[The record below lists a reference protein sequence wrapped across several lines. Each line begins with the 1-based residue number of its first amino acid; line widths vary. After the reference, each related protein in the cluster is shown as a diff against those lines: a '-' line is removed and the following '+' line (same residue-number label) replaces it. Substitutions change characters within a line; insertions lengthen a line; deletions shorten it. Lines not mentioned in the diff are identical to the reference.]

1 MQFEQM
7 IGFDSVFV
15 DSVAFIYLIENH
27 PTYYGKVE
35 DFNSQEVQ
43 KENPLVTSVI
53 TVSEFCVK
61 PFQESD
67 NTVLLD
73 FKNTLEELNVKVVDI
88 SWKIAE
94 DSSKLRAKYKF
105 LKTADALQIA
115 SAISMNCK
123 RFFTNDIQLQ
133 NISEIKIVLI
143 QDL

>member
-1 MQFEQM
+1 MQFGQM

-15 DSVAFIYLIENH
+15 DSVAFIYLVENH
-27 PTYYGKVE
+27 PTYYDKVAE
-35 DFNSQEVQ
+35 FIGQEVQ
-43 KENPLVTSVI
+43 KKNPLVTSVI

-61 PFQESD
+61 PFQEND

-73 FKNTLEELNVKVVDI
+73 FRNTLEELNVKVVEI
-88 SWKIAE
+88 GWKIAE

-115 SAISMNCK
+115 SAISLNCK
-123 RFFTNDIQLQ
+123 GFFTNDIQLQ

>member
-35 DFNSQEVQ
+35 DFNSEVQ

-115 SAISMNCK
+115 SAISLNCK
-123 RFFTNDIQLQ
+123 RFFTNDVQLQ
-133 NISEIKIVLI
+133 NISEIKIVLT

>member
-1 MQFEQM
+1 M
-7 IGFDSVFV
+7 
-15 DSVAFIYLIENH
+15 
-27 PTYYGKVE
+27 
-35 DFNSQEVQ
+35 
-43 KENPLVTSVI
+43 VTSVI

-61 PFQESD
+61 PFQEND

-94 DSSKLRAKYKF
+94 NSSKLRAKYKF

-115 SAISMNCK
+115 SAISLNCK
-123 RFFTNDIQLQ
+123 RFFTNDVQLQ